1 VLLSPPSPTLA
12 TRTTILSWW
21 KIQSWVRSTATIGST
36 CPPIG
41 QGRTTSLCHC
51 YLISMGGQG
60 MLWGMKAM
68 GITFTRLLTKTWTE
82 VFFCSL
88 QKEQGLSMEVS
99 TDGEVGTFQ
108 RLKVHLEMFVKL
120 TGNTGGRS
128 PAMTPVSSAT
138 Q

>member
-1 VLLSPPSPTLA
+1 VLLSPPSLILA

-21 KIQSWVRSTATIGST
+21 KIQSWVQSTATIGST

-41 QGRTTSLCHC
+41 QGTTTCHC
-51 YLISMGGQG
+51 RCWLISTAGQRTPSGMRMMGT
-60 MLWGMKAM
+60 
-68 GITFTRLLTKTWTE
+68 IFFRLLTKTWTE

-88 QKEQGLSMEVS
+88 QKEQGLSMEAS